1 MRGERGV
8 GREEPPDAAAS
19 PAERAPPGRADG
31 EAAAAPRRRTWL
43 RRGLLVLGGVLA
55 VPAAA
60 ATWLA
65 LDPTLLRPTAEYLV
79 TAATGRPTAI
89 GGLDFQV
96 AEGRILIEAR
106 KVRVGRTT
114 TERVS
119 VSLAGMRAQ
128 ANGDGLRFP
137 NGSSIGHFRASID
150 LSLTGL
156 PRVTTVDATDAVL
169 VAVRRGRSDPD
180 GPPPLARLLIVP
192 RILLRLGLERLVLHS
207 GEIEYRGR
215 SSVRSAGMT
224 AEVRSTD
231 RGLRFHGALSV
242 GAGAPPLPFDGAVRD
257 PMSDDWRIDVRLAG
271 EDVPMEGV
279 RRLAGVLEPGDTV
292 RAALGRIAN
301 EARFVLAVRLAQ
313 ARIEW
318 ADLDFTFRAPGRGGG
333 GGGPDEGGGP
343 GDAGGPED
351 GGATAIDL
359 EGVRFLARTTPHPG
373 GWTVTGEVDWSR
385 LSDDGGDAER
395 SPFALRWSTG
405 APGSLRWSARRVA
418 IPLLARAAG
427 NALPPA
433 HPLPA
438 ALDRLRPEGT
448 IDELAAF
455 GDPGAGDEPSFWLS
469 AAVSGF
475 GASVGGWRISE
486 AAAKVEFADGG
497 WRVRFVDDRLVAA
510 MPSFRSAPWE
520 LTLRGEVGVTAGER
534 AWTARTEGL
543 RLAAAG
549 VAGRIAGRLE
559 APFAGREGAPL
570 LDAELRLDETALT
583 DVGAMLPDLRAPG
596 FARWY
601 RRTVRS
607 GRITGS
613 RVRVR
618 GDPRRIPFPKGEGEF
633 RATGTVRGVRFAY
646 AEGWP
651 AVRIEEARMRAEGPE
666 LEFSGGRG
674 SIFDTAIEDGAARL
688 RDVTDRTGRVQVSF
702 AASGPAR
709 DLLAFVRASP
719 LRTEDGGPAPDLLMD
734 GPAAATARLG
744 VPYGPGAADRALD
757 VAGTISLGGVA
768 IRLADRRAVL
778 EGVVGDLAFDAETL
792 TGGPLRGRLRG
803 AGIETH
809 VEFDR
814 SAGLALRFSGEGDGD
829 WFGLALDDLVDLGP
843 EETGPWLE
851 PVRGRA
857 SWDAEYRSRG
867 GIVFRSDLRSAS
879 VELPPPFEKRAGT
892 ARRLEVVLAPGEA
905 EWRIGAS
912 YGPDVKGEFEIAD
925 LGEEW
930 ALTRGGLALGGAR
943 PALPSESHVEVTGGL
958 DELDLD
964 QWLAL
969 GAAPSSGPTGGWLS
983 RIGRISLETAGA
995 RVAGRR
1001 VALERFE
1008 LVPASD
1014 GAEFHVVL
1022 AGEGLA
1028 GEVVFPADPAS
1039 GQARARLDRVH
1050 LDPPPAA
1057 GEEDGERPGDEPDGA
1072 ERPDRWPSFDVRI
1085 GSLRFEQIDLG
1096 AVRVVGV
1103 RTDDGIEFE
1112 KIAVDSPG
1120 MRVRGK
1126 GSWRSGED
1134 GAPVSRFEAKLNS
1147 ENLSRLLASADL
1159 DEEAVTGGMVE
1170 IRFALAWPGS
1180 PLDPSLAK
1188 AEGAIEMDAEDG
1200 RLPRIRTG
1208 PIGRLLGLVSL
1219 DALPRVLAL
1228 DLSHVVGK
1236 GFAYDRL
1243 TARTRIEDGSAR
1255 IREFDIKG
1263 PNARI
1268 EASGS
1273 IDLVARRYDQ
1283 EITVIPLLTRSGALF
1298 PVWATVWPYLA
1309 ANFLLEKVVGA
1320 PILDRVFSLRYRL
1333 HGPLDDP
1340 VVERIRV
1347 RRKTGRQ

>member
-1 MRGERGV
+1 M
-8 GREEPPDAAAS
+8 GREEPPDAAS
-19 PAERAPPGRADG
+19 PVGRTPPGRAG

-60 ATWLA
+60 ATWIA
-65 LDPTLLRPTAEYLV
+65 LDPALLRPTAEYLV
-79 TAATGRPTAI
+79 TVATGRPTAV
-89 GGLDFQV
+89 GSLDFQV
-96 AEGRILIEAR
+96 VEGRILIEAR

-119 VSLAGMRAQ
+119 VSLAGMQAQ

-137 NGSSIGHFRASID
+137 NGSSIGHFLASID

-156 PRVTTVDATDAVL
+156 PRINTVDATDAVL
-169 VAVRRGRSDPD
+169 VAVRRSRSDPD
-180 GPPPLARLLIVP
+180 GPPPLARLLVVP

-207 GEIEYRGR
+207 GGIEYRGR
-215 SSVRSAGMT
+215 SSVRSAGMA
-224 AEVRSTD
+224 AEVHSTD

-242 GAGAPPLPFDGAVRD
+242 GAGAPPLPFDGEVRD
-257 PMSDDWRIDVRLAG
+257 PMGDDWQIDVRLAG

-279 RRLAGVLEPGDTV
+279 RILAGVLEPGDTV
-292 RAALGRIAN
+292 RAALGRISN
-301 EARFVLAVRLAQ
+301 EARFALSVRLAR

-318 ADLDFTFRAPGRGGG
+318 ADLDFTFGAPGRDGG
-333 GGGPDEGGGP
+333 GGGPDEDGGP
-343 GDAGGPED
+343 GA
-351 GGATAIDL
+351 GGATEIDL
-359 EGVRFLARTTPHPG
+359 EGVRFLARTAPHPG

-385 LSDDGGDAER
+385 LPGGGDAER

-418 IPLLARAAG
+418 IPMLARTAG
-427 NALPPA
+427 NALPPT

-438 ALDRLRPEGT
+438 ALDRLRPAGT

-455 GDPGAGDEPSFWLS
+455 GDPGAGGEPSFWLS

-475 GASVGGWRISE
+475 GGEVGGWRISE
-486 AAAKVEFADGG
+486 AAAKVDFVDGG

-510 MPSFRSAPWE
+510 MPSFRSTPWE
-520 LTLRGEVGVTAGER
+520 LTLRGEVRVTADER
-534 AWTARTEGL
+534 AWAARTEGL
-543 RLAAAG
+543 RLAAG
-549 VAGRIAGRLE
+549 GIAGRIAGRLE

-570 LDAELRLDETALT
+570 LDAELRLDEATLA
-583 DVGAMLPDLRAPG
+583 DVGAMLPDRRAPG

-613 RVRVR
+613 QVRVR

-651 AVRIEEARMRAEGPE
+651 AVRIEEAGMRAEGPE
-666 LEFSGGRG
+666 LEFSGARG

-688 RDVTDRTGRVQVSF
+688 RDVTNRTGRVQVSF

-719 LRTEDGGPAPDLLMD
+719 LRTEDGGPAPDLLVD

-744 VPYGPGAADRALD
+744 VPYGPGAADRELD
-757 VAGTISLGGVA
+757 VSGTISLDRVA
-768 IRLADRRAVL
+768 VRLAERRAVL
-778 EGVVGDLAFDAETL
+778 EEVVGDLAFDAATL
-792 TGGPLRGRLRG
+792 AGGPLRGRLRG
-803 AGIETH
+803 AEIETR
-809 VEFDR
+809 VDFDR
-814 SAGLALRFSGEGDGD
+814 GEGLALRFSGEGDGD
-829 WFGLALDDLVDLGP
+829 WFGAALEDLVDLGP

-851 PVRGRA
+851 HVRGRA

-867 GIVFRSDLRSAS
+867 GIVFRSDLRAAS
-879 VELPPPFEKRAGT
+879 VDLPPPFEKQAGT

-905 EWRIGAS
+905 KWEIDAS
-912 YGPDVKGEFEIAD
+912 YGPDVKGKFEIAD
-925 LGEEW
+925 LGGEW
-930 ALTRGGLALGGAR
+930 ALTRGGLTLGGAR
-943 PALPSESHVEVTGGL
+943 PALPSENHVEVTGGL

-964 QWLAL
+964 RWLAL
-969 GAAPSSGPTGGWLS
+969 GAARSSSGPTGGWLS
-983 RIGRISLETAGA
+983 RIGRISFETAGA

-1001 VALERFE
+1001 AALDRFE
-1008 LVPASD
+1008 LTPAPD
-1014 GAEFHVVL
+1014 GSEFHVAL

-1039 GQARARLDRVH
+1039 GRARARLDRVH
-1050 LDPPPAA
+1050 LDRPPEA
-1057 GEEDGERPGDEPDGA
+1057 GEEDGERPDDEPNGA
-1072 ERPDRWPSFDVRI
+1072 GRPDRWPSFDVRI
-1085 GSLRFEQIDLG
+1085 GSLRFEKIDLG
-1096 AVRVVGV
+1096 AVRAVGV
-1103 RTDDGIEFE
+1103 RADDGIEFE

-1134 GAPVSRFEAKLNS
+1134 GAPVSRFEAKVNS

-1200 RLPRIRTG
+1200 RLPRVRMG

-1255 IREFDIKG
+1255 IRELGIEG
-1263 PNARI
+1263 PNAQI
-1268 EASGS
+1268 EARGS

-1283 EITVIPLLTRSGALF
+1283 EITVIPRITRSGALL
-1298 PVWATVWPYLA
+1298 PVWAAVWPYLA
-1309 ANFLLEKVVGA
+1309 ANFLLEKVVGD

-1340 VVERIRV
+1340 VVERLRV
-1347 RRKTGRQ
+1347 RRDTGRK